1 MVRLSDWR
9 MRAEAVRVRSLIRV
23 ERETDEV
30 WSLYFRDE
38 PCSQASPGQY
48 VMTWVPGVD
57 EVPMSLST
65 ISQDG
70 VSSVTVRSVGEATR
84 TLCGSRAG
92 DRIGVRG
99 PLGMGFSII
108 GISPLV
114 VAGGTGAASLI
125 PLVEAMIGEGVE
137 PTFIL
142 GARNVGR
149 LLFKKRLERLLG
161 DRLIPATDDGSCGFR
176 GFASECALKMMEDEC
191 FDGVYMCGPELMMAS
206 IFNVAERRDIP
217 VQASL
222 ERYIKCAVGLCGS
235 CGIGPYRVCKDGP
248 VFTSEQLKD
257 VLEEFGRGRMDP
269 SGRIVE
275 VDH

>member
-1 MVRLSDWR
+1 MSDWR
-9 MRAEAVRVRSLIRV
+9 MRAEAVRVRSLVRV

-30 WSLYFRDE
+30 WTLYFRDG

-48 VMTWVPGVD
+48 VMAWAPGVD
-57 EVPMSLST
+57 EVPMSLSA
-65 ISQDG
+65 ISRDG
-70 VSSVTVRSVGEATR
+70 MSSVTVRSVGDATR
-84 TLCGSRAG
+84 ALCGSRAG

-99 PLGMGFSII
+99 PFGRGFSIL
-108 GISPLV
+108 GASPLV
-114 VAGGTGAASLI
+114 VGGGTGAASLVT
-125 PLVEAMIGEGVE
+125 LVEAMIGGGVE
-137 PTFIL
+137 PTFVL

-176 GFASECALKMMEDEC
+176 GFASECALRMMEEER

-206 IFNVAERRDIP
+206 IFNAAEERDIP
-217 VQASL
+217 AQASL

-248 VFTSEQLKD
+248 VFTSEQLRA
-257 VLEEFGRGRMDP
+257 VREELGRRRMDP
-269 SGRIVE
+269 SGRMVE

>member
-1 MVRLSDWR
+1 MSDWR
-9 MRAEAVRVRSLIRV
+9 MRAEAARVRSLVRV

-30 WSLYFRDE
+30 WTLYFRDG

-48 VMTWVPGVD
+48 VMAWAPGVD

-65 ISQDG
+65 ISRDG
-70 VSSVTVRSVGEATR
+70 MSSVTVRSVGDATR
-84 TLCGSRAG
+84 ALCGSRAG

-99 PLGMGFSII
+99 PFGRGFSIL
-108 GISPLV
+108 GASPLV
-114 VAGGTGAASLI
+114 VGGGTGAASLV
-125 PLVEAMIGEGVE
+125 PLVEAMIGGGVE
-137 PTFIL
+137 PTFVL

-149 LLFKKRLERLLG
+149 LLFRKRLERLLG

-176 GFASECALKMMEDEC
+176 GFASECALRMMEEER
-191 FDGVYMCGPELMMAS
+191 FDGVYTCGPELMMAS
-206 IFNVAERRDIP
+206 IFNAAEERDIP

-222 ERYIKCAVGLCGS
+222 ERYIKCALGLCGS

-248 VFTSEQLKD
+248 VFTSEQLRA
-257 VLEEFGRGRMDP
+257 VREELGRRRMDP
-269 SGRIVE
+269 SGRMVQ